1 MRTLIFGA
9 GAIGSYLGGLLAGNG
24 ADVTLL
30 ARGAQYRALT
40 DHGIQFEWADGR
52 SKQVGVKTCEP
63 GAAGS
68 SYDLVICT
76 LKSMQLAGAADEMM
90 AALAPDGALVMIQ
103 NGLPWW
109 YFDQVDSPWRGRQL
123 ASLDADGTLA
133 KKIALDRVVGAVIY
147 KPVTGKAPGHLFLPK
162 TELDSLILGELDNR
176 LSERTQRIAT
186 FLTAACMPTEVTAD
200 IRAAKWGKLLLNVLW
215 NPLCTLTQSA
225 PGRIAATAGGAEL
238 VRQLSR
244 ESAAVAASIGVVSE
258 LEVEAELR
266 RVAGN
271 FAQTPSML
279 QDLRAGRPL
288 EWDAILN
295 VIIEIAG
302 LTGVAVPALRNVAA
316 CIGLLDQRV
325 RTEGVAICPV
335 SVKAAAA
342 AS

>member
-9 GAIGSYLGGLLAGNG
+9 GAIGGYLGGLIADAG

-30 ARGAQYRALT
+30 ARGAQYHALT
-40 DHGIQFEWADGR
+40 DAGIKLEWADGR
-52 SKQVGVKTCEP
+52 NKQFRVKTCEP
-63 GAAGS
+63 GKAGGG
-68 SYDLVICT
+68 YDLVIVT

-90 AALAPDGALVMIQ
+90 ASLAPHGSLVMIQ

-109 YFDQVDSPWRGRQL
+109 YFERVDSPWRGRQL
-123 ASLDADGTLA
+123 ASLDADGKLA
-133 KKIALDRVVGAVIY
+133 KKIALDRVIGAVIY

-162 TELDSLILGELDNR
+162 TELDNLILGEPDNR
-176 LSERTQRIAT
+176 LSERAQQIAT
-186 FLTAACMPTEVTAD
+186 FMTATCIPTEVTTD

-225 PGRIAATAGGAEL
+225 PGRIVATAGGAEL

-244 ESAAVAASIGVVSE
+244 ESAAVAASIGIASK
-258 LEVEAELR
+258 LDVEAELR

-295 VIIEIAG
+295 VIIEIAE

-325 RTEGVAICPV
+325 RTEGVAVRPV
-335 SVKAAAA
+335 DVKV
-342 AS
+342 